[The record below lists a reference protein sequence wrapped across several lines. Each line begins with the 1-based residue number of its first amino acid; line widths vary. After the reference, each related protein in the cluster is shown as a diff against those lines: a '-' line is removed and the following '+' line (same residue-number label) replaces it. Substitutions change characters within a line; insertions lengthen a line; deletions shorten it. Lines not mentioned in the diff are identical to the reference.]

1 MTKMGKKM
9 GKKMFENILLI
20 DNYAVLLHR
29 FQ

>member
-9 GKKMFENILLI
+9 IKMFENILLI

>member
-9 GKKMFENILLI
+9 IKMFENILLI
-20 DNYAVLLHR
+20 DNYAVLLQR